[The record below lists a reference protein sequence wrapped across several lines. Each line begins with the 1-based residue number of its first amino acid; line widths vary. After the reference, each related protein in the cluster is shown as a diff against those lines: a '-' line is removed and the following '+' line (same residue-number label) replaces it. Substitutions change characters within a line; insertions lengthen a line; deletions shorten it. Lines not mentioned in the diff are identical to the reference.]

1 MGKIM
6 ENKNQDQKK
15 YYVLRNQKTN
25 ELLGVI
31 EAGNEIEAQDIAVSD
46 FDICISD
53 LNEIWELIEISK
65 DVKQRFES
73 SASNEEILSLIARR

>member
-1 MGKIM
+1 M

>member
-1 MGKIM
+1 M

-73 SASNEEILSLIARR
+73 SASNEEILSLIAGR

>member
-1 MGKIM
+1 M

-31 EAGNEIEAQDIAVSD
+31 EAENEIEAQDIAVSD